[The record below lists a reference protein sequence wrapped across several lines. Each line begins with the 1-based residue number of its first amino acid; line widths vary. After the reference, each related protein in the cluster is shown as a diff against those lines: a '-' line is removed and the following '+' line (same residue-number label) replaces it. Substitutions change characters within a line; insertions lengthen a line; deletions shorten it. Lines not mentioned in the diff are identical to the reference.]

1 MRETPMLHLL
11 GTPQL
16 RLPDGSTVELR
27 QKAFALA
34 ALLHIEYGGKA
45 RRQAVADRLWE
56 AASSAQA
63 STNLR
68 QVLLNTRGL
77 QTRHGIELFEA
88 DATYIGLGH
97 SVRLDLVEILRL
109 RTVVDPDEFLR
120 LAGLYRG
127 GFLDGLTGS
136 ADELSRWIE
145 TERTRIENQFI
156 ANACT
161 TALRIGGAA
170 ADQALARL
178 AEVQPYS
185 DQVCQAQMRLTR
197 ASGDE
202 FAVATI
208 FSAFRNRVWKALRAE
223 PEPETAAL
231 VVPPAPTVA
240 AVPANRNARM
250 DARTVLG
257 AERARVPRIVL
268 LPPLQEFGRNDTPR
282 HLAPAL
288 IEDVTISLC
297 RLRSFTVIA
306 PHSAWQFDPFS
317 AIDEIRSHQIDYA
330 VESRVAVDRAAD
342 ASGQLALA
350 VRLIRTAGR
359 EIVWTD
365 KFKFAVA
372 EAPQRYRDLVNGI
385 AGSLADRVET
395 AELAAERT
403 TRDPTAYSHYLSGR
417 QDLRTFDLPRVRK
430 ARKSFRVSSELAPE
444 LAMAE
449 SSMARS
455 YVIEWVLRSG
465 ADHALLDKAKL
476 HAERAIALDPFD
488 GNGYRELGRAALF
501 VGELDESLRQFE
513 RAEQYAP
520 NHADVLADYADTLTH
535 NSDFPAARQRIEAA
549 LLLNPIPPDE
559 YWWTLGGINYFQG
572 LWQDA
577 MAALQRMKNQEPA
590 LRLLAAA
597 AAMEGDKELA
607 RQYRL
612 RALSLQP
619 DFTIANWARR
629 LPMRDPADVD
639 LYIEG
644 LRRAGFK

>member
-1 MRETPMLHLL
+1 MLQLL
-11 GTPQL
+11 GVPQL
-16 RLPDGSTVELR
+16 RLPDGTTVELR

-34 ALLHIEYGGKA
+34 ALLHTDYRGKA

-56 AASSAQA
+56 TATSSQA

-68 QVLLNTRGL
+68 QVLLNTRAL
-77 QTRHGIELFEA
+77 EARHGFALFET
-88 DATYIGLGH
+88 DSTYIGLGH
-97 SVRLDLVEILRL
+97 TMRLDLVEILRI
-109 RTVVDPDEFLR
+109 RTVVDPAEFLR
-120 LAGLYRG
+120 LVGYYRG

-136 ADELSRWIE
+136 ADDLSRWIE
-145 TERTRIENQFI
+145 TERTRIENQFV
-156 ANACT
+156 ANACS
-161 TALRIGGAA
+161 TALRIGGSA
-170 ADQALARL
+170 ADQALLRL

-185 DQVCQAQMRLTR
+185 DLICQAQMRLAR
-197 ASGDE
+197 AHGDE
-202 FAVATI
+202 FAVGTI
-208 FSAFRNRVWKALRAE
+208 FAAFRNRLWKTLGAE
-223 PEPETAAL
+223 PEPETTAL
-231 VVPPAPTVA
+231 AVPPPAPVA
-240 AVPANRNARM
+240 ATPANRSVRP
-250 DARTVLG
+250 DARTILG

-297 RLRSFTVIA
+297 RLRSLTVIA
-306 PHSAWQFDPFS
+306 PHSDWQFDPFS

-330 VESRVAVDRAAD
+330 VESRVALDRAAD
-342 ASGQLALA
+342 ATGQLALA

-365 KFKFAVA
+365 KFRFAVA
-372 EAPQRYRDLVNGI
+372 DAPQRYRDLVNGI
-385 AGSLADRVET
+385 VGSLADRVES
-395 AELAAERT
+395 AELTAERT
-403 TRDPTAYSHYLSGR
+403 SRDPTAYSHYLAGR

-430 ARKSFRVSSELAPE
+430 ARKAFRVSSELAPE

-465 ADHALLDKAKL
+465 ADHTLLDKAKL

-501 VGELDESLRQFE
+501 VGDLDESLAQFA

-535 NSDFPAARQRIEAA
+535 NSDFQAARQHIEAA

-590 LRLLAAA
+590 LRLMAAA

-607 RQYRL
+607 RQFRL